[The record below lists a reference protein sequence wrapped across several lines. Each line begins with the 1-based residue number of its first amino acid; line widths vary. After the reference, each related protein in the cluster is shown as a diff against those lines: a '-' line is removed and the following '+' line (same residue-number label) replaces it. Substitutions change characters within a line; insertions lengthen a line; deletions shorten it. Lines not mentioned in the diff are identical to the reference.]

1 MDSGKKFINSIPE
14 ALRIIL
20 GCFNPRER
28 LRLFLLTFIQVTLSL
43 LDLIAVALLGLLGSL
58 AVSGVQS
65 QNASGRVASII
76 GGLGL
81 TSYSLQMQVTIIGM
95 MAAGIL
101 ALKTFL
107 SLAITRKNLEFLAY
121 KAAEISSGLV
131 RHLTNKNLLELQS
144 NSSQANLFAV
154 GHGVSTLTTGI
165 LGSFL
170 IFISDSALLIVLFSG
185 LMLVSLPTALAT
197 VSFFALVGFILHR
210 LLNVK
215 VRELSDLTVKNTI
228 EFNSRILEINQA
240 YRELVVRNRR
250 QFYLAEITKLR
261 NRAAAYESK
270 LSFVP
275 HVSKYAMDISLVL
288 GAILLSGLQFAL
300 TDARQAVGSLL
311 VFLVAAMRIGP
322 AVLRL
327 QQGILT
333 MRNGVTTS
341 SSTLELLK
349 ARIGSNDDA
358 VTEEIS
364 GGTKAFVNPTKF
376 TPEIDMK
383 DVTFRYPAAN
393 GWALSNC
400 SMFLKPGSM
409 AALVGPSGAGK
420 TTLVD
425 LVLGI
430 FPPDSGQILISGV
443 PPLEAFST
451 FPGSIAYVPQDVFIV
466 NGTVRENIILGFG
479 KEEIPEEI
487 IWEALN
493 LANLKDFVSN
503 SEHKLEALV
512 GENGSRL
519 SGGQKQRLGIARALL
534 TKPSLLVLDEATS
547 ALDAKSEVEVSNAIK
562 SLKGKVTILLI
573 AHRLSTVI
581 DCDQVFY
588 VEKGRIVATGSF
600 EEVRLAIPG
609 FAEQAKLMGIN

>member
-1 MDSGKKFINSIPE
+1 VDSERKLINSIPE
-14 ALRIIL
+14 ALGIIVR
-20 GCFNPRER
+20 CFNRREKM
-28 LRLFLLTFIQVTLSL
+28 RLFLLTFFQVALSL
-43 LDLIAVALLGLLGSL
+43 LDLLAVALLGLLGSL

-65 QNASGRVASII
+65 QNATGRVASVIS
-76 GGLGL
+76 GLGL
-81 TSYSLQMQVTIIGM
+81 TNYSLQTQVTIIGIT
-95 MAAGIL
+95 AAGIL
-101 ALKTFL
+101 ALKTFV
-107 SLAITRKNLEFLAY
+107 SLAITRKNIEFLAY

-131 RHLTNKNLLELQS
+131 RQLTNKNLLELQS
-144 NSSQANLFAV
+144 HSSQANLFAV

-185 LMLVSLPTALAT
+185 LMLVSFPVAVAT
-197 VSFFALVGFILHR
+197 VAFFALVGFVLHV

-250 QFYLAEITKLR
+250 QFYLQEITRLR
-261 NRAAAYESK
+261 NRAAGFESK

-288 GAILLSGLQFAL
+288 GALLLTGMQFAL

-341 SSTLELLK
+341 SSTLELLN
-349 ARIGSNDDA
+349 ARISGWDDTGVLETLGGSDNLVVSA
-358 VTEEIS
+358 TF
-364 GGTKAFVNPTKF
+364 A
-376 TPEIDMK
+376 PELDMK
-383 DVTFRYPAAN
+383 DVSFKYPAVN

-400 SMFLKPGSM
+400 SMFLKSGSM

-443 PPLEAFST
+443 PPLEAFSK
-451 FPGSIAYVPQDVFIV
+451 FPGAIAYVPQDVFII
-466 NGTVRENIILGFG
+466 NGTVRENVILGYS
-479 KEEIPEEI
+479 KEEVPEES

-503 SEHKLEALV
+503 SEHKLDEQV

-534 TKPSLLVLDEATS
+534 TKPTLLVLDEATS
-547 ALDAKSEVEVSNAIK
+547 SLDAKSEEEVSNAIK

-588 VEKGRIVATGSF
+588 VEKGRISASGSF
-600 EEVRLAIPG
+600 EEVRIAIPG
-609 FAEQAKLMGIN
+609 FAEQAKLMGL